1 MKIWGISRSHKHI
14 FLVILLICIIFPAC
28 SGTGTSIQPVQNQI
42 VIFSG
47 QIPYGD
53 GNVSIRSDSGVLYP
67 VPAMS
72 PLGIIQ
78 ALAGTGMIA
87 EYHIGDELL
96 DKRGIFTLDGI
107 NSFSV
112 SDQDAWYVLVN
123 GIQLREYLLPKREGL
138 NTCLLKDG
146 DDVLF
151 AYGDPTLPSSS
162 AKAFIWVQVG
172 SKTGVMQLLSP
183 SAVMGQYVI
192 SQVPVSVPAMTAV
205 PTPVP
210 TVVPTVEVAAV
221 LTPAPTVAP
230 TAEVTAVPTPAPTVA
245 PTAEVTA
252 VPTPAPT
259 VAPTAEV
266 TAVPTPAPTV
276 APTAEVTAVLTPA
289 PTVVPT
295 AEVTAV
301 PTPAPTVVP
310 TAEVTA
316 VPTPAPTVAPTAEV
330 TAVPTPAPTVA
341 PTAEVT
347 AVPTP
352 APTVAPTVEVTAV
365 PTLAPTVAPTVEATA
380 VPTPV
385 PNGTPTANLTVSNT
399 TNGEPINTLIEPNV
413 TGENITTPQPTKSSQ
428 KPDRML
434 YSGVYALPEG
444 TVNITVNSGMDYEIP
459 VNTPIGLLHLLLKEG
474 LIKNISI
481 DDRGMHKGGI
491 LILDG
496 INEYFGTATKIWF
509 VKVNGNLLEDYL
521 VPKTD
526 GLNIYTLVAGD
537 TVSYYYGDPAESL
550 VDAEAMLVVT
560 LG

>member
-14 FLVILLICIIFPAC
+14 FLVILLICIIFPVC
-28 SGTGTSIQPVQNQI
+28 SGAGTSIQPVQNQI

-205 PTPVP
+205 PTPAPIVS
-210 TVVPTVEVAAV
+210 PTVEVAAV
-221 LTPAPTVAP
+221 LTPTPTVSPTAEVTVVPTPAPTVAP
-230 TAEVTAVPTPAPTVA
+230 TVEVTAVPTPAPTVA

-266 TAVPTPAPTV
+266 TVVPTPAPTV
-276 APTAEVTAVLTPA
+276 APTAEVTV
-289 PTVVPT
+289 
-295 AEVTAV
+295 
-301 PTPAPTVVP
+301 
-310 TAEVTA
+310 

-330 TAVPTPAPTVA
+330 TAVPTP
-341 PTAEVT
+341 
-347 AVPTP
+347 
-352 APTVAPTVEVTAV
+352 
-365 PTLAPTVAPTVEATA
+365 
-380 VPTPV
+380 V
-385 PNGTPTANLTVSNT
+385 PNGAPTANLTISNT

-413 TGENITTPQPTKSSQ
+413 TGENTTTPQPTKSSQ
-428 KPDRML
+428 KPDRTL

-444 TVNITVNSGMDYEIP
+444 TVNITG
-459 VNTPIGLLHLLLKEG
+459 
-474 LIKNISI
+474 
-481 DDRGMHKGGI
+481 
-491 LILDG
+491 
-496 INEYFGTATKIWF
+496 
-509 VKVNGNLLEDYL
+509 
-521 VPKTD
+521 
-526 GLNIYTLVAGD
+526 
-537 TVSYYYGDPAESL
+537 
-550 VDAEAMLVVT
+550 
-560 LG
+560 

>member
-14 FLVILLICIIFPAC
+14 FLVILLICIIFPVC
-28 SGTGTSIQPVQNQI
+28 SGAGTSIQPVQNQI

-205 PTPVP
+205 PTPAP
-210 TVVPTVEVAAV
+210 TVSPTVEVAAEQ
-221 LTPAPTVAP
+221 TPTPTVDP
-230 TAEVTAVPTPAPTVA
+230 TAEVTAVPTPDPTVA
-245 PTAEVTA
+245 PTE
-252 VPTPAPT
+252 
-259 VAPTAEV
+259 
-266 TAVPTPAPTV
+266 
-276 APTAEVTAVLTPA
+276 
-289 PTVVPT
+289 
-295 AEVTAV
+295 
-301 PTPAPTVVP
+301 
-310 TAEVTA
+310 
-316 VPTPAPTVAPTAEV
+316 
-330 TAVPTPAPTVA
+330 
-341 PTAEVT
+341 EVT

-365 PTLAPTVAPTVEATA
+365 PTLAPTIAPTVEITAVPTQAPTVAPTVEVTA

-413 TGENITTPQPTKSSQ
+413 TGENTTTPQPTKSSQ

>member
-1 MKIWGISRSHKHI
+1 MVNVRGDGKQMKIWGISRSHKHI

-28 SGTGTSIQPVQNQI
+28 SGAGTSIQPVQNQI

-78 ALAGTGMIA
+78 ALAGTGMIT

-205 PTPVP
+205 LTPVP

-266 TAVPTPAPTV
+266 TVVPTPAPTVAPTVEVTAVPTPAPTV
-276 APTAEVTAVLTPA
+276 APT
-289 PTVVPT
+289 VV
-295 AEVTAV
+295 VTAV
-301 PTPAPTVVP
+301 PTPVPTVAPTVE
-310 TAEVTA
+310 ATA

-330 TAVPTPAPTVA
+330 TAVPTS
-341 PTAEVT
+341 
-347 AVPTP
+347 
-352 APTVAPTVEVTAV
+352 
-365 PTLAPTVAPTVEATA
+365 
-380 VPTPV
+380 V
-385 PNGTPTANLTVSNT
+385 PNGAPTANLTVSTT
-399 TNGEPINTLIEPNV
+399 TNGEPINTLIEPHV
-413 TGENITTPQPTKSSQ
+413 TGEHTTTPQPTKSSQ

>member
-1 MKIWGISRSHKHI
+1 MKIWGISRSQKHI
-14 FLVILLICIIFPAC
+14 FLVILLICIIFPVC
-28 SGTGTSIQPVQNQI
+28 SGAGTSIQPVQNQI

-205 PTPVP
+205 PTPAPTVSPTVEVAAVLTPTPTVSPTAEVAAVLTPTPTVSPTAEVTAVPTPVP

-221 LTPAPTVAP
+221 LTS
-230 TAEVTAVPTPAPTVA
+230 
-245 PTAEVTA
+245 
-252 VPTPAPT
+252 
-259 VAPTAEV
+259 
-266 TAVPTPAPTV
+266 APTV
-276 APTAEVTAVLTPA
+276 APTAEVTAVLTS
-289 PTVVPT
+289 
-295 AEVTAV
+295 
-301 PTPAPTVVP
+301 
-310 TAEVTA
+310 
-316 VPTPAPTVAPTAEV
+316 
-330 TAVPTPAPTVA
+330 APTVA

-365 PTLAPTVAPTVEATA
+365 PTPAPTVAPTVEATAVPTPAPTVAPTVEATA

-385 PNGTPTANLTVSNT
+385 PTVVPTAEVTAVPTPVPNGAPTANLTVSNT

-413 TGENITTPQPTKSSQ
+413 TGENTTTPQPTKSSQ